1 LKILNSYIYFRNK
14 DKKQYQMAYL
24 DNTEITVDAILTK
37 KGRQKLASGQSLN
50 ITKFALGDDE
60 IDYTLYE
67 PAHPKGSAY
76 YDSAIRA
83 IPVTEASPDETQVL
97 RYKLVTLP
105 KGTTQIPTVKLGV
118 PSISVNQSEGGVGL
132 TPTTSPS
139 GNTNAGYTVVLAD
152 QRAGTLTVTRGAN
165 GTGTV
170 PVFLGEEI
178 TTTAQVVSGL
188 EFRFTPN
195 PSLTIDIS
203 TTLTVYGNETGG
215 SQTIPVSV
223 IYKATI

>member
-1 LKILNSYIYFRNK
+1 
-14 DKKQYQMAYL
+14 MAYL

-50 ITKFALGDDE
+50 ISKFALGDDE

-83 IPVTEASPDETQVL
+83 IPITEASPDETQVL

-118 PSISVNQSEGGVGL
+118 TQVSATQLEGGVGL
-132 TPTTSPS
+132 TPTTSPA
-139 GNTNAGYTVVLAD
+139 GNTNGGYTMVLAD
-152 QRAGTLTVTRGAN
+152 QRAGTLTVSKTASATTTN
-165 GTGTV
+165 
-170 PVFLGEEI
+170 VFLGDEI
-178 TTTAQVVSGL
+178 TTTAQVVTGL

-195 PSLTIDIS
+195 PNLTIDVS
-203 TTLTVYGNETGG
+203 TTITVFGNETGG
-215 SQTIPVSV
+215 SQTIPVIITYKQSV
-223 IYKATI
+223 

>member
-1 LKILNSYIYFRNK
+1 
-14 DKKQYQMAYL
+14 MAYL
-24 DNTEITVDAILTK
+24 DNSEITVDAILTK

-83 IPVTEASPDETQVL
+83 IPITEASPDETQVL

-118 PSISVNQSEGGVGL
+118 TQISATQLEGGVGL
-132 TPTTSPS
+132 TPTTSPA
-139 GNTNAGYTVVLAD
+139 GNTNGGYTMVLAD
-152 QRAGTLTVTRGAN
+152 QRAGTLTVSKTASATTTN
-165 GTGTV
+165 
-170 PVFLGEEI
+170 VFLGDEI
-178 TTTAQVVSGL
+178 TTTAQVVTGL

-195 PSLTIDIS
+195 PNLTIDVS
-203 TTLTVYGNETGG
+203 TTITVFGNETGG
-215 SQTIPVSV
+215 SQTIPVTV
-223 IYKATI
+223 TYQATV

>member
-1 LKILNSYIYFRNK
+1 
-14 DKKQYQMAYL
+14 MAYL

-105 KGTTQIPTVKLGV
+105 KGTTQIPTVRLGY
-118 PSISVNQSEGGVGL
+118 PQIAVNQNEGVVPL
-132 TPTTSPS
+132 TPTTTPT
-139 GNTNAGYTVVLAD
+139 GNASAGYTVVLAD
-152 QRAGTLTVTRGAN
+152 QRAGTVVATEGATAGN
-165 GTGTV
+165 GTV

-178 TTTAQVVSGL
+178 TTTAQVVSGKK
-188 EFRFTPN
+188 FNFTPN
-195 PSLTIDIS
+195 PNLTIDIA
-203 TTLTVYGNETGG
+203 TTITVYGNETGG
-215 SQTIPVSV
+215 SQTIPVTV
-223 IYKATI
+223 TYKA

>member
-1 LKILNSYIYFRNK
+1 
-14 DKKQYQMAYL
+14 MAYL

-50 ITKFALGDDE
+50 ISKFALGDDE

-83 IPVTEASPDETQVL
+83 IPITEASPDETQVL

-105 KGTTQIPTVKLGV
+105 KGTTQIPIVRLGV
-118 PSISVNQSEGGVGL
+118 PSIGVNQLEGGVGL
-132 TPTTSPS
+132 TPTTSPA
-139 GNTNAGYTVVLAD
+139 GNSNAGYTVVLTD
-152 QRAGTLTVTRGAN
+152 QRAGTLTVTRGASAV
-165 GTGTV
+165 GSV

-195 PSLTIDIS
+195 PNLTIDVS

-215 SQTIPVSV
+215 SQTIPVTV
-223 IYKATI
+223 TYKA

>member
-1 LKILNSYIYFRNK
+1 
-14 DKKQYQMAYL
+14 MGYL
-24 DNTEITVDAILTK
+24 DNTSITVDAILTK

-50 ITKFALGDDE
+50 ISKFALGDDE

-76 YDSAIRA
+76 YDSAIKA
-83 IPVTEASPDETQVL
+83 IPIMEASPDETQVL

-105 KGTTQIPTVKLGV
+105 KGTTQIPVVALG
-118 PSISVNQSEGGVGL
+118 ISAVGVYQDEGQVAL
-132 TPTTSPS
+132 SPTTSPQ

-152 QRAGTLTVTRGAN
+152 QRAGTLSVTQGASAA
-165 GTGTV
+165 GSV

-188 EFRFTPN
+188 GFTFTPN
-195 PSLTIDIS
+195 PSLTSNVSS
-203 TTLTVYGNETGG
+203 TITVYGNETGG
-215 SQTIPVSV
+215 SQTIPV
-223 IYKATI
+223 TITYRA

>member
-1 LKILNSYIYFRNK
+1 MGFLN
-14 DKKQYQMAYL
+14 
-24 DNTEITVDAILTK
+24 NTTVTVDAILTK

-50 ITKFALGDDE
+50 ISKFALGDDE

-76 YDSAIRA
+76 YDSAIKA
-83 IPVTEASPDETQVL
+83 IPIMEASPDETQVL

-105 KGTTQIPTVKLGV
+105 KGTTQIPVVALG
-118 PSISVNQSEGGVGL
+118 ISAVGVFQDEGQVAL
-132 TPTTSPS
+132 SPTTSPQ

-152 QRAGTLTVTRGAN
+152 QRAGTLAVTQGASAA
-165 GTGTV
+165 GSV

-188 EFRFTPN
+188 GFTFTPN
-195 PSLTIDIS
+195 PALTSNVSS
-203 TTLTVYGNETGG
+203 TITVYGNETGG
-215 SQTIPVSV
+215 SQTIPV
-223 IYKATI
+223 TITYRA

>member
-1 LKILNSYIYFRNK
+1 
-14 DKKQYQMAYL
+14 MAYL

-37 KGRQKLASGQSLN
+37 KGRQKLASGQSLS

-83 IPVTEASPDETQVL
+83 IPVTEATPDETQIL

-105 KGTTQIPTVKLGV
+105 KGTTQIPIVKLGV
-118 PSISVNQSEGGVGL
+118 TAISVNQTEGGVSL
-132 TPTTSPS
+132 SPTTSPA

-152 QRAGTLTVTRGAN
+152 QRAGTLTVTNGTT

-195 PSLTIDIS
+195 PNLTIDVA
-203 TTLTVYGNETGG
+203 TTLTVYGNDTGG
-215 SQTIPVSV
+215 SETIPVTV
-223 IYKATI
+223 TYKQRI

>member
-1 LKILNSYIYFRNK
+1 
-14 DKKQYQMAYL
+14 MGYL

-105 KGTTQIPTVKLGV
+105 KGTTQIPTVKLGY
-118 PSISVNQSEGGVGL
+118 PQISVNQSEGGVPL
-132 TPTTSPS
+132 EPTTSPA
-139 GNTNAGYTVVLAD
+139 GNVNAGYTMVLAD
-152 QRAGTLTVTRGAN
+152 QRAGTITVTQGAN

-178 TTTAQVVSGL
+178 TTTAQVVSGRM
-188 EFRFTPN
+188 FRFTPN

-215 SQTIPVSV
+215 SQTIPVTV

>member
-1 LKILNSYIYFRNK
+1 MGYLN
-14 DKKQYQMAYL
+14 
-24 DNTEITVDAILTK
+24 NTEITVDAILTK
-37 KGRQKLASGQSLN
+37 KGRQKLASGQALN

-76 YDSAIRA
+76 YDVAITS
-83 IPVTEASPDETQVL
+83 IPITEASPDESQAL

-105 KGTTQIPTVKLGV
+105 KGTTKIPLVRLGI
-118 PSISVNQSEGGVGL
+118 PSISVNQTEGGVGL

-139 GNTNAGYTVVLAD
+139 GNTNSGYTMILAD
-152 QRAGTLTVTRGAN
+152 QRAGTLTVTKGASSN
-165 GTGTV
+165 ASV

-178 TTTAQVVSGL
+178 SATAQVASGL

-195 PSLTIDIS
+195 PSLTSDVI
-203 TTLTVYGNETGG
+203 TTITVYGNETGG
-215 SQTIPVSV
+215 SQTIPVTV
-223 IYKATI
+223 TYKA

>member
-1 LKILNSYIYFRNK
+1 
-14 DKKQYQMAYL
+14 MAYL

-37 KGRQKLASGQSLN
+37 KGRQKLASGQSLS

-105 KGTTQIPTVKLGV
+105 KGTTQIPTVKLGY
-118 PSISVNQSEGGVGL
+118 PQISVNQSEGGVPL
-132 TPTTSPS
+132 EPTTSPT
-139 GNTNAGYTVVLAD
+139 GNGSAGYTMVLAD
-152 QRAGTLTVTRGAN
+152 QRAGTITVTQAAN
-165 GTGTV
+165 GVGTV

-178 TTTAQVVSGL
+178 TTTAQVVSGKM
-188 EFRFTPN
+188 FRFTPN

-215 SQTIPVSV
+215 SQTIPVTV
-223 IYKATI
+223 IYKATV